1 MTRAIFYDRSND
13 LVRCQLAGMNEK
25 GEPEWLIIE
34 QGEKSQTLTAKQSE
48 HTSDFRYKMLC
59 LEGEKLDK
67 HLLMRIMASAIVG
80 EIRGWGFSIDDISDF
95 VDDMKK
101 HHVEWPQDRI
111 SLRFEF
117 RQDSIHPGKY
127 VLSVYLDSEKV
138 DYLMSEENIDDPN
151 DWMSTIDEFC
161 CMLEDGAG
169 MDEPH
174 KMLVLSRLE
183 DFELDKEKAYF
194 FNNIRRED

>member
-1 MTRAIFYDRSND
+1 
-13 LVRCQLAGMNEK
+13 MNEK

-34 QGEKSQTLTAKQSE
+34 QGEKSQTLTAKQRESIGNL
-48 HTSDFRYKMLC
+48 HYKMLC
-59 LEGEKLDK
+59 LEGEKVEKLV
-67 HLLMRIMASAIVG
+67 LMRIMASAIVG
-80 EIRGWGFSIDDISDF
+80 EIKGWGFMLDDISAF
-95 VDDMKK
+95 VADMKR

>member
-1 MTRAIFYDRSND
+1 MTRAIFINRNNR
-13 LVRCQLAGMNEK
+13 LVRCQFAGLNEK

-34 QGEKSQTLTAKQSE
+34 QGEKSQTLTAKQRESIGNL
-48 HTSDFRYKMLC
+48 HYKMLC
-59 LEGEKLDK
+59 LEGEKVEKLV
-67 HLLMRIMASAIVG
+67 LMRIMASAIVG
-80 EIRGWGFSIDDISDF
+80 EIKGWGFMLDDISAF
-95 VDDMKK
+95 VADMKR